1 MPECLP
7 NRNGRVGYNRNNI
20 KILYKMNKK
29 AEIIVDTRVCQ
40 TESIIIKEI
49 VKQRSIFGPV
59 ICYATKSK
67 VNNIGKTVQYSYG
80 KIDIGMSDYVDDIV
94 AEGGIAEIRKGI
106 RNCVKTEKEK
116 KMTYGLK
123 KTKYMM
129 VKARKEREEI
139 VQKDVKSG
147 AVQKTKKDI
156 STSSFSNLY
165 WYHNGDRN
173 MTILAKNP
181 ICNNDTLS
189 HRKNCDNNSKVK
201 QLIEEQEQ
209 NQFKNTLYQ
218 KV

>member
-20 KILYKMNKK
+20 KILYKMNNK

-59 ICYATKSK
+59 ICCATKSK
-67 VNNIGKTVQYSYG
+67 VKNIGKTVQYSYG
-80 KIDIGMSDYVDDIV
+80 KIDIGMLDYMDDIA
-94 AEGGIAEIRKGI
+94 AEGEIAEIRKGI
-106 RNCVKTEKEK
+106 RNCVKMEKEK
-116 KMTYGLK
+116 NMTYGLK

-173 MTILAKNP
+173 MTIQAKSP

-189 HRKNCDNNSKVK
+189 HRKNCDNNIKVK
-201 QLIEEQEQ
+201 QLVEEQEQ
-209 NQFKNTLYQ
+209 NQFKNTLYL